1 MNYFLAQALN
11 NQWANHR
18 LLSACAELSEA
29 DYEANSWRTHCS

>member
-18 LLSACAELSEA
+18 LLTACAPLSEA
-29 DYEANSWRTHCS
+29 Q